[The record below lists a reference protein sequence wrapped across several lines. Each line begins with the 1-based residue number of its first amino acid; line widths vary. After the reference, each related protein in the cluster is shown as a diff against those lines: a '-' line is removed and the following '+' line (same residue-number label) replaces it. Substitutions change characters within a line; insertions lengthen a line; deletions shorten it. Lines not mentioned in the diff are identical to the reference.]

1 MLRHGG
7 ERRHS
12 WASVTELTAGTSYT
26 FSAYR
31 DGACT
36 PANRLATAAAH
47 ATLPPPPGQPTASI
61 AGQASGAVRLGAAL
75 GGGAA
80 PVVRWEYRRKAGNG
94 GWDATWREIASTSK
108 TLDHTVTGL
117 AAGTAYRFKVRA
129 VNASGAGAESA
140 ASDAVT
146 PRGVSLTASAV
157 QAETATLTLGG
168 HGGSNWYYK
177 RTAPSGND
185 NCIAAPGA
193 TVSLSTLPTGRSHT
207 YKAYSDGACAP
218 AAELA
223 SETFLTKP
231 GRVTGV
237 AATAGAASLNV
248 AWTARAD
255 EVTGYKVQWK
265 SGAQNWST
273 ARETTAVT
281 NATALTG
288 LTNGATYTIRV
299 AAANATGDGAWS
311 AEATGT
317 PSASATTLTASAVRA
332 TSATLTIANH
342 TGDWHYKYTIPAAPE
357 GACSTAVSTPTASLA
372 GLDAG
377 TSYTFKAYSDRDCT
391 AGNELASVPFL
402 TWPGQAMGV
411 TAAARPGSLAVSW
424 TAVAGASG
432 YTVQWRSGAQ
442 RYESGGA
449 REATVPGG
457 AATTHTIPSLTDG
470 TAYTIR
476 VRAANATGPGAW
488 SADAT
493 GAPAAAT
500 LTASAIAGATA
511 TLTIAN
517 HAGGWYYRYTVP
529 GGDTSCTAVGGA
541 TATLSDLGAG
551 TRYTFKAYRDA
562 VCATELAST
571 PLLTAPGGV
580 TGVTVAPWHRSLA
593 VGWTAAPGASGYK
606 VQWRSGAQ
614 RYQSGGDREAT
625 VGAGTSWTIPALTNG
640 AAHSVRVRAI
650 NATGEGAW
658 SSEATG
664 APVAATLTASA
675 VQAATATL
683 TIANQ
688 PGAWYYRYTVPSGDT
703 SCTEVGGGAT
713 TASLTGL
720 DPGTS
725 YTFKAYGDAGCA
737 MELTGAATDADFLT
751 RPARVTGLTVTPGH
765 TLGVPLLAVSWTAAS
780 GTVTGYK
787 VQWKSGSEEYD
798 TSDDSPRQSTVTGAA
813 NTTATITDLTNG
825 ATYQVRVTAYNAT
838 GDGAA
843 SAEASGAP
851 VATLTASAVQADTA
865 TLTITNH
872 AGDWHYKYT
881 VPATPAD
888 TCSSAVSATTADL
901 TGLGTGTSHTFKAY
915 GDADCTEEITGDATD
930 AELLTKPGQVT
941 GETVAPGATATPGAA
956 SLAVGWTAP
965 GGTVTGYRV
974 QWKSGDQ
981 SFDATRQRTVTGAT
995 TATATV
1001 TGLANAATFT
1011 VRVHRVQRHRRRR
1024 PLGGGERRDARRRP
1038 RAAHRSHRE
1047 RGRRQ
1052 GDRVL
1057 DGGERRRRD
1066 RHRLGG
1072 AVQGGRRRVRRLT
1085 AVPNG
1090 SAGTRRHTVTK
1101 LANGVVH
1108 RFKVRAVNGAGA
1120 GAASAESPAATPSSV
1135 CGRTPAVRD
1144 AIVASVSGKNTCSAV
1159 TDTDLAGVI
1168 GNVVFNNR
1176 RHLNLA
1182 GKHIGS
1188 LKPGDFAG
1196 LTSVTEVNL
1205 NGAGLSALPAGIFDP
1220 LTALTKLTLTQN
1232 DLTSLPAGVFDRT
1245 TALTTLYL
1253 NQNSLTSLPAGV
1265 FDKTTGLTELHLRW
1279 NSLTGLPAGVF
1290 DKATG
1295 LTTLYLGRNRLTSL
1309 PAGVFD
1315 KTTALQDLRLW
1326 HNQLATLRPGV
1337 FDKLGSLRTLWMD
1350 GSNPLTCLPFV
1361 PASVT
1366 SLYLPNNA
1374 AASSFAACGAGATP
1388 SESGLSVGTGGSK
1401 TYTLVLAASPNR
1413 YASSGAVTVT
1423 LASSDATKATFSPGT
1438 LVFGTGNWN
1447 TPQTVTVTGVRRGV
1461 GRHQPHRR
1469 RRGLRR
1475 RHRALRGGGGDR
1487 VEPRRERGHR
1497 HDGDADDRES
1507 QRQLVL
1513 QAHRAGRQQ
1522 HLYPG
1527 ERRRHHREPGEPD
1540 AGYEPHLQ
1548 GVQRR
1553 RLHHRDRRRELRHP
1567 APDGERRH
1575 GDGPRPHPSPTT
1587 RGAGTGST
1595 PRARAPPR
1603 R

>member
-1 MLRHGG
+1 M
-7 ERRHS
+7 
-12 WASVTELTAGTSYT
+12 
-26 FSAYR
+26 
-31 DGACT
+31 
-36 PANRLATAAAH
+36 AA
-47 ATLPPPPGQPTASI
+47 
-61 AGQASGAVRLGAAL
+61 
-75 GGGAA
+75 
-80 PVVRWEYRRKAGNG
+80 
-94 GWDATWREIASTSK
+94 
-108 TLDHTVTGL
+108 
-117 AAGTAYRFKVRA
+117 
-129 VNASGAGAESA
+129 
-140 ASDAVT
+140 
-146 PRGVSLTASAV
+146 
-157 QAETATLTLGG
+157 
-168 HGGSNWYYK
+168 
-177 RTAPSGND
+177 
-185 NCIAAPGA
+185 
-193 TVSLSTLPTGRSHT
+193 
-207 YKAYSDGACAP
+207 
-218 AAELA
+218 
-223 SETFLTKP
+223 
-231 GRVTGV
+231 
-237 AATAGAASLNV
+237 
-248 AWTARAD
+248 
-255 EVTGYKVQWK
+255 
-265 SGAQNWST
+265 
-273 ARETTAVT
+273 T
-281 NATALTG
+281 NAT
-288 LTNGATYTIRV
+288 GA
-299 AAANATGDGAWS
+299 GAWS
-311 AEATGT
+311 ADATGT

-411 TAAARPGSLAVSW
+411 TAAARPESLAVSW

-470 TAYTIR
+470 TAYTVR
-476 VRAANATGPGAW
+476 VRADNATGPGAW

-551 TRYTFKAYRDA
+551 TRYTFTAYRDA

-664 APVAATLTASA
+664 TPVAATLTASA
-675 VQAATATL
+675 VQATTATL
-683 TIANQ
+683 TIASQ

-825 ATYQVRVTAYNAT
+825 TTYQVRVTAYNAT

-901 TGLGTGTSHTFKAY
+901 TGLGPGTSHTFKAY

-930 AELLTKPGQVT
+930 AELLTKPGRVKLV
-941 GETVAPGATATPGAA
+941 TVAPGATATPGAA

-1011 VRVHRVQRHRRRR
+1011 VRVTAYNATGDGAPSEEASGATPAVV
-1024 PLGGGERRDARRRP
+1024 PAPPTDLTVSEGDAKVTVSWT
-1038 RAAHRSHRE
+1038 A
-1047 RGRRQ
+1047 
-1052 GDRVL
+1052 
-1057 DGGERRRRD
+1057 GERRRQG

-1072 AVQGGRRRVRRLT
+1072 AVQGGRRRVRRLDGR
-1085 AVPNG
+1085 AQRQ
-1090 SAGTRRHTVTK
+1090 RRHPE
-1101 LANGVVH
+1101 AH
-1108 RFKVRAVNGAGA
+1108 RHRARQRRRPPVQGAG
-1120 GAASAESPAATPSSV
+1120 GEQ
-1135 CGRTPAVRD
+1135 R
-1144 AIVASVSGKNTCSAV
+1144 
-1159 TDTDLAGVI
+1159 
-1168 GNVVFNNR
+1168 
-1176 RHLNLA
+1176 
-1182 GKHIGS
+1182 
-1188 LKPGDFAG
+1188 
-1196 LTSVTEVNL
+1196 
-1205 NGAGLSALPAGIFDP
+1205 
-1220 LTALTKLTLTQN
+1220 
-1232 DLTSLPAGVFDRT
+1232 
-1245 TALTTLYL
+1245 
-1253 NQNSLTSLPAGV
+1253 
-1265 FDKTTGLTELHLRW
+1265 
-1279 NSLTGLPAGVF
+1279 
-1290 DKATG
+1290 
-1295 LTTLYLGRNRLTSL
+1295 
-1309 PAGVFD
+1309 
-1315 KTTALQDLRLW
+1315 
-1326 HNQLATLRPGV
+1326 
-1337 FDKLGSLRTLWMD
+1337 
-1350 GSNPLTCLPFV
+1350 
-1361 PASVT
+1361 
-1366 SLYLPNNA
+1366 
-1374 AASSFAACGAGATP
+1374 
-1388 SESGLSVGTGGSK
+1388 
-1401 TYTLVLAASPNR
+1401 
-1413 YASSGAVTVT
+1413 
-1423 LASSDATKATFSPGT
+1423 
-1438 LVFGTGNWN
+1438 
-1447 TPQTVTVTGVRRGV
+1447 
-1461 GRHQPHRR
+1461 RR
-1469 RRGLRR
+1469 RRGLGGVPRGDAVVGLRPHPGGAR
-1475 RHRALRGGGGDR
+1475 RHRGVGVGQEHLQRHHLDGPGGRHRQRRLQQQALP
-1487 VEPRRERGHR
+1487 EPRG
-1497 HDGDADDRES
+1497 
-1507 QRQLVL
+1507 
-1513 QAHRAGRQQ
+1513 QAHRQPEARRLRRPDQRDGSQS
-1522 HLYPG
+1522 L
-1527 ERRRHHREPGEPD
+1527 RRRPERSAGGRLRPAHRPD
-1540 AGYEPHLQ
+1540 EA
-1548 GVQRR
+1548 
-1553 RLHHRDRRRELRHP
+1553 D
-1567 APDGERRH
+1567 
-1575 GDGPRPHPSPTT
+1575 PHPE
-1587 RGAGTGST
+1587 
-1595 PRARAPPR
+1595 
-1603 R
+1603 